1 MLFRSSRVMETHV
14 LKEVRSKN
22 GTVIEKTEPV
32 YKQLDVK
39 DEYVAAVK
47 EGMRRVVYESG
58 GTAVSVFKDIDPS
71 ITLGGKTGTAQTKPG
86 QIEKNTGWFVAFT
99 PYEEPEI
106 AIAVV
111 VPNGKTSGNAAPIGR
126 RIIEEYYKLM
136 KSEPSNLLPEYNQMV
151 Q

>member
-1 MLFRSSRVMETHV
+1 M
-14 LKEVRSKN
+14 
-22 GTVIEKTEPV
+22 
-32 YKQLDVK
+32 
-39 DEYVAAVK
+39 AAIK
-47 EGMRRVVYESG
+47 EGMRRVIYEPG
-58 GTAVSVFKDIDPS
+58 GTAVRAFADMDPS

-86 QIEKNTGWFVAFT
+86 QIERNTGWFVAFT

-136 KSEPSNLLPEYNQMV
+136 KGEEANSLPEYDQMV
-151 Q
+151 P